1 MKNPDRSRNLKVIT
15 ILSVLLSSFL
25 LLDNGSLLSLQGVT
39 DTPVQTA
46 STTTVEESSS
56 ASSSLLTVA
65 FRGGPIVFS
74 VLFILIIL
82 SILSWA
88 VFISKL
94 IFLKNTYIQN
104 DQFLD
109 TFWKSRSLNDLNATI
124 NKIPPSPMREVFCTG
139 YNEILK
145 CSSIKDSSSMSQQV
159 LLSSSMERIE
169 RSLYKT
175 KIVEKAKLE
184 KNLSW
189 LSISAATSP
198 FIGLFGTVWG
208 IMGSFEGIALTGSA
222 SLASVAPGISEA
234 LTATSFGLA
243 AAIPAV
249 IGYNISNTRI
259 KKIMVQL
266 EGFSSDFL
274 NIIER
279 YFVTDKDKSK
289 DKKTQ
294 IDEFENNGQ

>member
-1 MKNPDRSRNLKVIT
+1 MKNPVLTRSLKLIFLFGILIT
-15 ILSVLLSSFL
+15 VVLLLNDNFSFNYTL
-25 LLDNGSLLSLQGVT
+25 WGAQ
-39 DTPVQTA
+39 DTPTQVSQVDQK
-46 STTTVEESSS
+46 VEESSS
-56 ASSSLLTVA
+56 ASSSFLTVA

-74 VLFILIIL
+74 VLLILIVL

-104 DQFLD
+104 DEFVS

-124 NKIPPSPMREVFCTG
+124 NKITPSPMRELFCTG

-145 CSSIKDSSSMSQQV
+145 CSSIKDSSNISQQV

-169 RSLYKT
+169 ISLYKT
-175 KIVEKAKLE
+175 KITEKSKLE

-189 LSISAATSP
+189 LSISASTAP

-222 SLASVAPGISEA
+222 SLAAVAPGISEA

-259 KKIMVQL
+259 KKIMIQL

-274 NIIER
+274 NIIR

-289 DKKTQ
+289 DKKEEQ
-294 IDEFENNGQ
+294 QDSAE

>member
-1 MKNPDRSRNLKVIT
+1 MKNSFNRGNVK
-15 ILSVLLSSFL
+15 ILVLFSILISSFL
-25 LLDNGSLLSLQGVT
+25 LLNDYSTSSLQGAP
-39 DTPVQTA
+39 D
-46 STTTVEESSS
+46 STKTSENQTVEESSS

-74 VLFILIIL
+74 VLLILIVL

-94 IFLKNTYIQN
+94 LFLKNTHLKNEEFIQ
-104 DQFLD
+104 

-124 NKIPPSPMREVFCTG
+124 NKIPTSPMREVFCTG

-145 CSSIKDSSSMSQQV
+145 CSSIKDSSKMSDQI

-175 KIVEKAKLE
+175 KIIEKSKME

-189 LSISAATSP
+189 LSISASTAP

-222 SLASVAPGISEA
+222 SLAAVAPGISEA

-259 KKIMVQL
+259 KKIMIQL

-289 DKKTQ
+289 DKQ
-294 IDEFENNGQ
+294 PDQAES

>member
-1 MKNPDRSRNLKVIT
+1 MHSFQNCKNVKVLIFIS
-15 ILSVLLSSFL
+15 ILISSFL
-25 LLDNGSLLSLQGVT
+25 LINNYTSYNLQAAS
-39 DTPVQTA
+39 DTQT
-46 STTTVEESSS
+46 SQVEESSS

-74 VLFILIIL
+74 VLLILIVL

-94 IFLKNTYIQN
+94 IFLKNTHIKNEEFIQ
-104 DQFLD
+104 

-124 NKIPPSPMREVFCTG
+124 NKIPTSPMREVFTTG

-145 CSSIKDSSSMSQQV
+145 CSNIKDNSRLSQQI

-175 KIVEKAKLE
+175 KIIEKNKME

-189 LSISAATSP
+189 LSISASTAP

-222 SLASVAPGISEA
+222 SLAAVAPGISEA

-259 KKIMVQL
+259 KKIMIQL

-279 YFVTDKDKSK
+279 YFVTDKSK
-289 DKKTQ
+289 DKSSDQ
-294 IDEFENNGQ
+294 QESDS

>member
-1 MKNPDRSRNLKVIT
+1 MKNPVLTRSLKLIFLFGILIT
-15 ILSVLLSSFL
+15 VVLLLNDNFSFNYTL
-25 LLDNGSLLSLQGVT
+25 WGAQ
-39 DTPVQTA
+39 DTPTQVSQVDQK
-46 STTTVEESSS
+46 VEESSS
-56 ASSSLLTVA
+56 ASSSFLTIA

-74 VLFILIIL
+74 VLLILIVL

-104 DQFLD
+104 DEFVS

-124 NKIPPSPMREVFCTG
+124 NKITPSPMRELFCTG

-145 CSSIKDSSSMSQQV
+145 CSSIKDSSNISQQV

-175 KIVEKAKLE
+175 KITEKSKLE

-189 LSISAATSP
+189 LSISASTAP

-222 SLASVAPGISEA
+222 SLAAVAPGISEA

-259 KKIMVQL
+259 KKIMIQL

-289 DKKTQ
+289 DKKEEQ
-294 IDEFENNGQ
+294 QDSAE

>member
-1 MKNPDRSRNLKVIT
+1 MKNPVLTRSLKLIFLFGILIT
-15 ILSVLLSSFL
+15 VVLLLNDNFSFNYTL
-25 LLDNGSLLSLQGVT
+25 WGAQ
-39 DTPVQTA
+39 DTPTQVSQVDQK
-46 STTTVEESSS
+46 VEESSS
-56 ASSSLLTVA
+56 ASSSFLTVA

-74 VLFILIIL
+74 VLLILIVL

-104 DQFLD
+104 DEFVS

-124 NKIPPSPMREVFCTG
+124 NKITPSPMRELFCTG

-145 CSSIKDSSSMSQQV
+145 CSSIKDSSNISQQV

-175 KIVEKAKLE
+175 KITEKSKLE

-189 LSISAATSP
+189 LSISASTAP

-222 SLASVAPGISEA
+222 SLAAVAPGISEA

-259 KKIMVQL
+259 KKIMIQL

-289 DKKTQ
+289 DKKEEQ
-294 IDEFENNGQ
+294 QDSAE

>member
-1 MKNPDRSRNLKVIT
+1 MVNLLKKRTFSLKIC
-15 ILSVLLSSFL
+15 LSIFLVFFL
-25 LLDNGSLLSLQGVT
+25 LTTDLPNSFNLLADSNKVT
-39 DTPVQTA
+39 ETTATNANTPQVL
-46 STTTVEESSS
+46 ESSS
-56 ASSSLLTVA
+56 ESSSLLSVA
-65 FRGGPIVFS
+65 FRGGPVVFL
-74 VLFILIIL
+74 VLLTLIIL

-94 IFLKNTYIQN
+94 IFLKNTHIKN
-104 DQFLD
+104 EEFST

-124 NKIPPSPMREVFCTG
+124 SKIPESPMREVFRTG

-145 CSSIKDSSSMSQQV
+145 CSSSKETARTNQGIY
-159 LLSSSMERIE
+159 LSSSMERIE

-175 KIVEKAKLE
+175 KILEKNKLE

-189 LSISAATSP
+189 LSISASTAP

-208 IMGSFEGIALTGSA
+208 IMGSFEGIAMTGSA

-249 IGYNISNTRI
+249 IGYNISNARI
-259 KKIMVQL
+259 KKIMIQL
-266 EGFSSDFL
+266 EGFCSDFL

-279 YFVTDKDKSK
+279 YFVSDL
-289 DKKTQ
+289 DKKHQQEESET
-294 IDEFENNGQ
+294 NN